1 MIETLRIARIA
12 VVSEAELDFGPGLNV
27 LTGETGAGKSIVLG
41 ALGLLVGSRAS
52 ADTLRSGADEG
63 VVEAVFTTRALPE
76 LVADLAQRGLEPGE
90 QDEGRLIVQRTLS
103 RRGRSRSR
111 VSGQLVP
118 VSLLGQLFSGRVEIS
133 SQHSSQALLRPETH
147 GLALDEAGGLLE
159 LRESVRQHFE
169 AVVGLDG
176 EIAELR
182 ARADERARQE
192 DFLRFQLDEI
202 DSLEL
207 QAGELEG
214 LTREH
219 SRLAH
224 ADRLHAEG
232 GGALAALVGDPSL
245 GGDSSADRLDLAVR
259 ALEQLAGLDAGLE
272 ELTSRLQDSV
282 AELRDCAGDLE
293 RYLDGIESD
302 PARLQAVDER
312 LHQIERL
319 SRKYAGAA
327 RSGSSRARTGSSQSG
342 SSDQQTGELTPGDP
356 AAQILAYREHI
367 AGELQDCEGADE
379 RIASLT
385 DERTD
390 RASKLLGDAQALS
403 EARAK
408 AAQKLGRKVQKS
420 LRELGMPDARFRVS
434 LERPNRTSGLPE
446 GVASGPAGLE
456 APEFVFAATG
466 EEPLR
471 PIHRVAS
478 GGELSRVFLAVKNAL
493 RKNSVGMVLVFDEV
507 DAGIGGGVAER
518 VGRVLAE
525 LAAHHQVLC
534 ITHLPQ
540 IAAFADRHFRIA
552 KTGRGAKTL
561 ARVEVLEGDQRVE
574 EIARMAGGESVTAA
588 TRDHARELL
597 GLKTPA

>member
-1 MIETLRIARIA
+1 LIETLRIAGIA
-12 VVSEAELDFGPGLNV
+12 VVEKAELEFGPGLNV

-41 ALGLLVGSRAS
+41 ALGLLVGARAS
-52 ADTLRSGADEG
+52 ADTLRAGVDEG
-63 VVEAVFTTRALPE
+63 VVEAIFATRALPD
-76 LVADLAQRGLEPGE
+76 LVADLAGRGLEPGE
-90 QDEGRLIVQRTLS
+90 QDEGHLIVQRTLS

-111 VSGQLVP
+111 VSDQLVQ
-118 VSLLGQLFSGRVEIS
+118 VSSLAQLFTGRVEIS

-147 GLALDEAGGLLE
+147 GLALDEAGGLLD
-159 LRESVRQHFE
+159 LREAVRQHYE
-169 AVVGLDG
+169 AVVALDG

-182 ARADERARQE
+182 LRADESARQE
-192 DFLRFQLDEI
+192 DFLRFQIDEI
-202 DSLEL
+202 DSLDL
-207 QAGELEG
+207 QPGELEE
-214 LTREH
+214 LSREH

-224 ADRLHAEG
+224 ADRLHADG
-232 GGALAALVGDPSL
+232 GGALAALVGDPSQ
-245 GGDSSADRLDLAVR
+245 GGDSSADRLEHAVR
-259 ALEQLAGLDAGLE
+259 ALEQLAALDAGLE
-272 ELTSRLQDSV
+272 EPTSRLQDCA

-293 RYLDGIESD
+293 RYLDGVESD
-302 PARLQAVDER
+302 PARLAAVDER

-319 SRKYAGAA
+319 GRKYAGAA
-327 RSGSSRARTGSSQSG
+327 RSASTEGPASERAARDAVAPNDAHES
-342 SSDQQTGELTPGDP
+342 DP
-356 AAQILAYREHI
+356 AAHILAYRARI
-367 AGELQDCEGADE
+367 AVELEECAGADE
-379 RIASLT
+379 RIVALC
-385 DERTD
+385 DERV
-390 RASKLLGDAQALS
+390 RRVAVLASDAMALS
-403 EARAK
+403 EGREK

-434 LERPNRTSGLPE
+434 LERAGRGNALPA
-446 GVASGPAGLE
+446 GVESGPSGLE

-493 RKNSVGMVLVFDEV
+493 RKNSAGMVLVFDEV

-540 IAAFADRHFRIA
+540 IAAFADRHFRIV
-552 KTGRGAKTL
+552 KSGRGAKTL
-561 ARVEVLEGDQRVE
+561 ARVELLEGDQRAE

-597 GLKTPA
+597 GLKAPA